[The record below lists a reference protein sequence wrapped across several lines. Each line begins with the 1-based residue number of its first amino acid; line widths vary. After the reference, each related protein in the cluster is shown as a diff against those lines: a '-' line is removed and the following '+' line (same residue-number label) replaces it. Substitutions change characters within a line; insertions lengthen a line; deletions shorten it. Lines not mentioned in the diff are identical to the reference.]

1 MLDWNVPCIFYRQ
14 TSWNKLASTKGRNIF
29 YKIKIKKTPKNN
41 KWKMQ
46 DRSRKCTLGIFFIL
60 GRVTLSSCF
69 RWKFSKLILLFSPRA
84 LLTDR
89 FNMQNAFL
97 LDLIKIQL
105 KFRTRGYAKLAC
117 ILEPTPSK
125 TLGNILYKKRSV
137 PWDYLPLPLTWYFAH
152 PIMRFLRGVKH

>member
-1 MLDWNVPCIFYRQ
+1 MLCIFFRE

-29 YKIKIKKTPKNN
+29 YKIKVKKPQTN
-41 KWKMQ
+41 KSKKQ
-46 DRSRKCTLGIFFIL
+46 DRSRACTLGVFFSL
-60 GRVTLSSCF
+60 GRVTLSSRI

-84 LLTDR
+84 LLTER
-89 FNMQNAFL
+89 FNMQTAFL

-105 KFRTRGYAKLAC
+105 KFCTRGYAKLAC

-125 TLGNILYKKRSV
+125 TLRNILYKKRSV
-137 PWDYLPLPLTWYFAH
+137 PRDYLPLPLTWYFAH